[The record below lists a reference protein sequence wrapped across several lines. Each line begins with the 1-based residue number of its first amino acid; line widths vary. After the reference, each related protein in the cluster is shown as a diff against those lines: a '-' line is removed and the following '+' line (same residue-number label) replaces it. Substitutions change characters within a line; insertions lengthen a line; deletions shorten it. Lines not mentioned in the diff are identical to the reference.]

1 MNTKTKTMAITTI
14 IIDDEQN
21 ARENLKLILEDF
33 CPEVT
38 ILAEAGSAEEARV
51 LIDKHNP
58 QLLFL
63 DINMPNEDGFEL
75 LDSIEN
81 KNFSVIF
88 ITAHNQ
94 FALKALKAGAI
105 DYIEKPIDIEDL
117 QIAVAKI
124 STEEEPTGN
133 VDYKMIKTLLNEYK
147 DDSKS
152 DIIAVPTLSGYEII
166 KAEDIV
172 HLEADES
179 YTKIF
184 LADGKKCTSS
194 MTIAR
199 YEKVLDTKTFFRVHK
214 SHIINT
220 RHHLKEFNRHEGNVA
235 IMDTGEAIPVARRKL
250 SGFISAIKTF

>member
-1 MNTKTKTMAITTI
+1 MAISTI
-14 IIDDEQN
+14 VIDDEQN
-21 ARENLKLILEDF
+21 ARENLKLILDDF
-33 CPEVT
+33 CPEINVV
-38 ILAEAGSAEEARV
+38 AEAGSAEEARV
-51 LIDKHNP
+51 LITKHKPN
-58 QLLFL
+58 LLFL

-75 LDSIEN
+75 LESIEN

-105 DYIEKPIDIEDL
+105 DYIEKPIDVEDL
-117 QIAVAKI
+117 QTAVGKI
-124 STEEEPTGN
+124 SIDESAGN
-133 VDYKMIKTLLNEYK
+133 VDYNMIKALLNNYK

-152 DIIAVPTLSGYEII
+152 DIIAVPTLTGYEII

-179 YTKIF
+179 YTRIF

-199 YEKVLDTKTFFRVHK
+199 YEKVLDTNTFFRVHK

-250 SGFISAIKTF
+250 SGFINAIKTF

>member
-1 MNTKTKTMAITTI
+1 MMTIDAI
-14 IIDDEQN
+14 IIDDESN
-21 ARENLKLILEDF
+21 ARENLKIILEDF
-33 CPEVT
+33 CPEINVVG
-38 ILAEAGSAEEARV
+38 EAGSAEEART
-51 LIDKHNP
+51 LIAEHQPK
-58 QLLFL
+58 LLFL

-75 LDSIEN
+75 LESLEE

-117 QIAVAKI
+117 QLAVSKVAD
-124 STEEEPTGN
+124 STKQAGN
-133 VDYKMIKTLLNEYK
+133 VDYTLIKDLLTSYK
-147 DDSKS
+147 NDSKS
-152 DIIAVPTLSGYEII
+152 DIISVPTLSGYEII
-166 KAEDIV
+166 RVEDIV

-184 LADGKKCTSS
+184 LANGKKCMSS

-199 YEKVLDTKTFFRVHK
+199 YEKVLDTKIFFRVHK

-220 RHHLKEFNRHEGNVA
+220 RYHLKEFNRHDGNVA
-235 IMDTGEAIPVARRKL
+235 IMDNGIAIPVARRKL
-250 SGFISAIKTF
+250 SGFINAIKTF

>member
-1 MNTKTKTMAITTI
+1 MAITTI
-14 IIDDEQN
+14 IIDDELN
-21 ARENLKLILEDF
+21 ARENLKIILKDF
-33 CPEVT
+33 CPEINVV
-38 ILAEAGSAEEARV
+38 AEAVSADEARS
-51 LIDKHNP
+51 LIAKHKPN
-58 QLLFL
+58 LLFL

-75 LDSIEN
+75 LDSI
-81 KNFSVIF
+81 KDKDFSVIF

-117 QIAVAKI
+117 QAAVGKI
-124 STEEEPTGN
+124 STEDQSAGN
-133 VDYKMIKTLLNEYK
+133 VDYNMIKTLLNEYK
-147 DDSKS
+147 NDSKS

-166 KAEDIV
+166 KAEDII

-179 YTKIF
+179 YTRIF
-184 LADGKKCTSS
+184 LADGKKCISS

-199 YEKVLDTKTFFRVHK
+199 YEKVLDTNTFFRVHK

-250 SGFISAIKTF
+250 SGFINAIKTF

>member
-1 MNTKTKTMAITTI
+1 MTINTI
-14 IIDDEQN
+14 IIDDEEN
-21 ARENLKLILEDF
+21 ARSNLKLILNDF
-33 CPEVT
+33 CPT
-38 ILAEAGSAEEARV
+38 INVVAEAGSAEEARA
-51 LIDKHNP
+51 LISHHQPN
-58 QLLFL
+58 LLFL

-75 LDSIEN
+75 LESLED

-117 QIAVAKI
+117 QAAISKI
-124 STEEEPTGN
+124 SVDNAAGGN
-133 VDYKMIKTLLNEYK
+133 VDYNMIRNILNEHK
-147 DDSKS
+147 NDSKS

-166 KAEDIV
+166 KIEDII

-184 LADGKKCTSS
+184 LTSGKKTTSS
-194 MTIAR
+194 MTIAK
-199 YEKVLDTKTFFRVHK
+199 YEKVLNEDIFFRVHK

-235 IMDTGEAIPVARRKL
+235 IMDNGEAIPVARRKL
-250 SGFISAIKTF
+250 SGFISKIKTF

>member
-1 MNTKTKTMAITTI
+1 MAIQTI

-21 ARENLKLILEDF
+21 ARENLKIILQDF
-33 CPEVT
+33 CPDINVV
-38 ILAEAGSAEEARV
+38 AEAGSAEEARV
-51 LIDKHNP
+51 LIAKHEPN
-58 QLLFL
+58 LLFL

-117 QIAVAKI
+117 QAAVNKI
-124 STEEEPTGN
+124 SVEDKDGGN
-133 VDYKMIKTLLNEYK
+133 VDYNMIKTLLNEYK

-179 YTKIF
+179 YTRIF

-199 YEKVLDTKTFFRVHK
+199 YEKVLDNNIFFRIHK

>member
-1 MNTKTKTMAITTI
+1 MTIKTI
-14 IIDDEQN
+14 IIDDEEN
-21 ARENLKLILEDF
+21 ARSNLKLILEDF
-33 CPEVT
+33 CPT
-38 ILAEAGSAEEARV
+38 INVVAEAGSAEEARV
-51 LIDKHNP
+51 LISEHKPD
-58 QLLFL
+58 LLFL

-75 LDSIEN
+75 LESIDE
-81 KNFSVIF
+81 KDFSVIF

-117 QIAVAKI
+117 QAAIAKV
-124 STEEEPTGN
+124 STNEEGAGN
-133 VDYKMIKTLLNEYK
+133 IDYNLIKNLLNEHK
-147 DDSKS
+147 NDGKS

-166 KAEDIV
+166 KIEDIV

-184 LADGKKCTSS
+184 LTNGKKCTSS
-194 MTIAR
+194 MTIAK
-199 YEKVLDTKTFFRVHK
+199 YEKVLSEDVFYRVHK

-235 IMDTGEAIPVARRKL
+235 IMDNGEAIPVARRKL
-250 SGFISAIKTF
+250 SGFINKIKTF

>member
-1 MNTKTKTMAITTI
+1 MTINTI
-14 IIDDEQN
+14 IIDDEEN
-21 ARENLKLILEDF
+21 ARSNLKLILDDF
-33 CPEVT
+33 CPT
-38 ILAEAGSAEEARV
+38 INVVAEASSAEEARA
-51 LIDKHNP
+51 LIAEHNP
-58 QLLFL
+58 DLLFL

-117 QIAVAKI
+117 QQAVSKVKI
-124 STEEEPTGN
+124 NDNNASGI
-133 VDYKMIKTLLNEYK
+133 DYNMLRNILNEQK
-147 DDSKS
+147 NNGKS

-166 KAEDIV
+166 KIEDII

-184 LADGKKCTSS
+184 LTNGKKTTSS
-194 MTIAR
+194 MTIAK
-199 YEKVLDTKTFFRVHK
+199 YEKVLNEDIFYRVHK

-235 IMDTGEAIPVARRKL
+235 IMDNGEAIPVARRKL
-250 SGFISAIKTF
+250 SGFISKIKTF

>member
-1 MNTKTKTMAITTI
+1 MAINTI

-21 ARENLKLILEDF
+21 ARENLKLILEEF
-33 CPEVT
+33 CPEINIV
-38 ILAEAGSAEEARV
+38 AEAGSADEARI
-51 LIDKHNP
+51 LINKHEPN
-58 QLLFL
+58 LLFL

-75 LDSIEN
+75 LDSIDN

-88 ITAHNQ
+88 VTAHNQ

-117 QIAVAKI
+117 KTAVDKI
-124 STEEEPTGN
+124 SLDNKGAGN
-133 VDYKMIKTLLNEYK
+133 VDYNMIKTLLNEYK
-147 DDSKS
+147 NDGKS

-166 KAEDIV
+166 KAEDII

-179 YTKIF
+179 YTRIF
-184 LADGKKCTSS
+184 LANGKKCMSS

-199 YEKVLDTKTFFRVHK
+199 YEKVLDTNTFFRVHK

-235 IMDTGEAIPVARRKL
+235 IMDTGEAIPIARRKL

>member
-1 MNTKTKTMAITTI
+1 MSISTI

-21 ARENLKLILEDF
+21 ARENLNLILKDA
-33 CPEVT
+33 CPDIEVVA
-38 ILAEAGSAEEARV
+38 LADSADEARV
-51 LIDKHNP
+51 LIAKHNP

-117 QIAVAKI
+117 QQAVEKVRVNPA
-124 STEEEPTGN
+124 ENAN
-133 VDYKMIKTLLNEYK
+133 VDFNIIKSLLEDYKS
-147 DDSKS
+147 DSKS
-152 DIIAVPTLSGYEII
+152 ETIAIPTLSGYEII
-166 KAEDIV
+166 KTAEIV

-179 YTKIF
+179 YTRIF
-184 LADGKKCTSS
+184 LKNGKKCTSS

-199 YEKVLDTKTFFRVHK
+199 YEKVLDKNTFYRIHK

-220 RHHLKEFNRHEGNVA
+220 KHHLKEFNRHEGNVV
-235 IMDTGEAIPVARRKL
+235 IMDDGTAIPVARRKL
-250 SGFISAIKTF
+250 SGFINAIKTF

>member
-1 MNTKTKTMAITTI
+1 MAINTI

-21 ARENLKLILEDF
+21 ARENLKLILDDF
-33 CPEVT
+33 CPDVNVV
-38 ILAEAGSAEEARV
+38 AQAGSAEEART
-51 LIDKHNP
+51 LIDKHEPN
-58 QLLFL
+58 LLFL

-75 LDSIEN
+75 LESIE
-81 KNFSVIF
+81 KKSFAVIF

-105 DYIEKPIDIEDL
+105 DYLEKPIDIEDL
-117 QIAVAKI
+117 QAAVSKI
-124 STEEEPTGN
+124 NIEADALGN

-147 DDSKS
+147 NESKS
-152 DIIAVPTLSGYEII
+152 DTIAVPTLSGYEII
-166 KAEDIV
+166 KAVDII

-179 YTKIF
+179 YTRIF
-184 LADGKKCTSS
+184 LADGTKCVSS

-199 YEKVLDTKTFFRVHK
+199 YEKVLDANMFFRVHK

-220 RHHLKEFNRHEGNVA
+220 RHHLKEFNRQEGNVA

>member
-1 MNTKTKTMAITTI
+1 MAITTI

-33 CPEVT
+33 CPEIEVV
-38 ILAEAGSAEEARV
+38 AEAGSAKEARE
-51 LIDKHNP
+51 LIAKHQP
-58 QLLFL
+58 KLLFL
-63 DINMPNEDGFEL
+63 DINMPSEDGFEL
-75 LDSIEN
+75 LDSIKH

-117 QIAVAKI
+117 QTAVGKIIVDKEAVA
-124 STEEEPTGN
+124 N

-147 DDSKS
+147 NDNKS

-166 KAEDIV
+166 KSEDII

-179 YTKIF
+179 YTRIF
-184 LADGKKCTSS
+184 LTDGKKCISS

-199 YEKVLDTKTFFRVHK
+199 YEKVLDTNTFFRVHK

-220 RHHLKEFNRHEGNVA
+220 RHHLKEFNRHEGNMA
-235 IMDTGEAIPVARRKL
+235 IMDNGEAIPVARRKL

>member
-1 MNTKTKTMAITTI
+1 MAISTI

-21 ARENLKLILEDF
+21 ARENLKLILDDF
-33 CPEVT
+33 CPEVNVV
-38 ILAEAGSAEEARV
+38 AQAGSAEEARV
-51 LIDKHNP
+51 LISKHNP
-58 QLLFL
+58 DLLFL

-75 LDSIEN
+75 LESIKN
-81 KNFSVIF
+81 KNFSIIF

-124 STEEEPTGN
+124 ETANTKAGN
-133 VDYKMIKTLLNEYK
+133 VDYNIIKTLLTEHQN
-147 DDSKS
+147 DGKS

-179 YTKIF
+179 YTRIF

-199 YEKVLDTKTFFRVHK
+199 YEKVLDTNTFFRVHK

-250 SGFISAIKTF
+250 SGFINAIKTF

>member
-1 MNTKTKTMAITTI
+1 MAITTI

-21 ARENLKLILEDF
+21 ARENLKIILADF
-33 CPEVT
+33 CPDVNVV
-38 ILAEAGSAEEARV
+38 AEAGSAKDARKIIV
-51 LIDKHNP
+51 EHKPD
-58 QLLFL
+58 LLFL

-75 LDSIEN
+75 LESIKD

-117 QIAVAKI
+117 QAAVAKI
-124 STEEEPTGN
+124 NVEENTG
-133 VDYKMIKTLLNEYK
+133 VDFNMIKSLLSEYK
-147 DDSKS
+147 NERKS
-152 DIIAVPTLSGYEII
+152 ETIAVPTLSGYEII

-179 YTKIF
+179 YTRIF
-184 LADGKKCTSS
+184 LVDGTKCISS

-199 YEKVLDTKTFFRVHK
+199 YEKVLDPNTFFRVHK

-220 RHHLKEFNRHEGNVA
+220 KHHLKEFNRHDGNMA
-235 IMDTGEAIPVARRKL
+235 IMDSGDVIPVARRKL

>member
-1 MNTKTKTMAITTI
+1 MAITTI

-33 CPEVT
+33 CPEVK
-38 ILAEAGSAEEARV
+38 IVAEAGSAAEARK
-51 LIDKHNP
+51 LIAEHQPN
-58 QLLFL
+58 LLFL

-75 LDSIEN
+75 LESIEN

-117 QIAVAKI
+117 QTAVKKVEVNDAT
-124 STEEEPTGN
+124 SN
-133 VDYKMIKTLLNEYK
+133 VDFNMIKTLLNEYK
-147 DDSKS
+147 NENKS
-152 DIIAVPTLSGYEII
+152 DTIAVPTLSGYEIL
-166 KAEDIV
+166 KVEDIV

-179 YTKIF
+179 YTRIF
-184 LADGKKCTSS
+184 LADGSKCVSS

-199 YEKVLDTKTFFRVHK
+199 YEKVLDTNIFYRVHK
-214 SHIINT
+214 SHIINK
-220 RHHLKEFNRHEGNVA
+220 RHHLKEFNRQEGNMA

-250 SGFISAIKTF
+250 SGFISSIKTF

>member
-1 MNTKTKTMAITTI
+1 MAIKTI

-21 ARENLKLILEDF
+21 ARENLKLILSDF
-33 CPEVT
+33 CKDVNVV
-38 ILAEAGSAEEARV
+38 AEAGSAEEARK
-51 LIDKHNP
+51 LITKHQPN
-58 QLLFL
+58 LLFL

-75 LDSIEN
+75 LDSIKE

-117 QIAVAKI
+117 QAAVSKI
-124 STEEEPTGN
+124 NIEEDAS
-133 VDYKMIKTLLNEYK
+133 VDYNMIKSLLDEYK
-147 DDSKS
+147 SELKAET
-152 DIIAVPTLSGYEII
+152 IAVPTLSGYEIL

-184 LADGKKCTSS
+184 LADGSKCVSS

-199 YEKVLDTKTFFRVHK
+199 YEKVLDNNTFFRVHK

-220 RHHLKEFNRHEGNVA
+220 KHHLKEFNRHDGNMA
-235 IMDTGEAIPVARRKL
+235 IMDTGDVIPVARRKL